1 MLGSINDST
10 CLESLWSRGMTNLKT
25 IGCKYQ
31 LVKDRKKVSERE
43 KKQKRHFNYLYVKSK
58 KKKKPHKSYHLML
71 PSFFLSP
78 YLCPELEDI
87 TQWLKTEI

>member
-10 CLESLWSRGMTNLKT
+10 CLESLWSRGRTNLKI

-43 KKQKRHFNYLYVKSK
+43 KRQKRHFNYLYVKSK
-58 KKKKPHKSYHLML
+58 KKNPHKSYHRTL
-71 PSFFLSP
+71 PAFFFPP
-78 YLCPELEDI
+78 YLCPDVEDI
-87 TQWLKTEI
+87 TQWLKIDI

>member
-10 CLESLWSRGMTNLKT
+10 CLESLWSRGMTNHKT

-43 KKQKRHFNYLYVKSK
+43 KRQKRHFNYLYVKSK
-58 KKKKPHKSYHLML
+58 KKAPQILSSYVAFLL
-71 PSFFLSP
+71 PLSLP
-78 YLCPELEDI
+78 LS
-87 TQWLKTEI
+87 

>member
-1 MLGSINDST
+1 
-10 CLESLWSRGMTNLKT
+10 MTNLKT

-58 KKKKPHKSYHLML
+58 KKKAPQILSSYVAFLL
-71 PSFFLSP
+71 PLSLP
-78 YLCPELEDI
+78 LS
-87 TQWLKTEI
+87 